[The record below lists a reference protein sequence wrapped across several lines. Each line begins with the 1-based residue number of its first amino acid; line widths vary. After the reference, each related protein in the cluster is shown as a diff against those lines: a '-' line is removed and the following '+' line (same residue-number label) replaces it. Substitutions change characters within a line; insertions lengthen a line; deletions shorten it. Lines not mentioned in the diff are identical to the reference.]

1 MSKTKPSTPYRVHL
15 ADGGTAVVLA
25 RSAKG
30 ALSYAAQVAGLDVDR
45 LERPQALDGAKA
57 AEAINRQEERV

>member
-15 ADGGTAVVLA
+15 LDGGTAVVLA

-30 ALSYAAQVAGLDVDR
+30 AASYAAQVAGLAVDPR
-45 LERPQALDGAKA
+45 VKPEWLDKDKA
-57 AEAINRQEERV
+57 AEAINHQEVRV